1 MDRIAPQFPRSAG
14 VLLHISSLPSPYGIG
29 SFGKSAYQWV
39 DFLREAGQSYWQI
52 LPLGPTGYGNSP
64 YQCFSAFAGNPY
76 FIDLDMLCKEGL
88 LKREDFLDLDWG
100 MLGDRV
106 DFDAVYRFRE
116 PVLRKAFTR
125 FMDEAALDGFIREN
139 PWLAD
144 YCLFMAVKD
153 KQGKRSWQEWEAPLR
168 LRQGSELEK
177 ARAQLEQDIRY
188 HAFVQYQFDRQWQAL
203 RTYANDRGIRIIGD
217 IPIYV
222 SPDSADVWASPEL
235 FQLDENA
242 VPIEVSGCPPDYFSE
257 DGQLWGNPLYN
268 WDAMSKTGYEWW
280 IRRLKHNF
288 TFYDVL
294 RIDHFRGL
302 ESYYAI
308 PYGDETARG
317 GQWKP
322 GPGMDFIRTVQA
334 ELPDA
339 DVIAEDLGF
348 FTEAV
353 QKLLADSA
361 YPGMKLLEFAFDARE
376 GGDYSPYTY
385 EANTVV
391 YTGTHDNDTVEGW
404 GKTAPR
410 RSVRLA
416 MEY

>member
-1 MDRIAPQFPRSAG
+1 
-14 VLLHISSLPSPYGIG
+14 
-29 SFGKSAYQWV
+29 
-39 DFLREAGQSYWQI
+39 
-52 LPLGPTGYGNSP
+52 
-64 YQCFSAFAGNPY
+64 
-76 FIDLDMLCKEGL
+76 
-88 LKREDFLDLDWG
+88 
-100 MLGDRV
+100 
-106 DFDAVYRFRE
+106 
-116 PVLRKAFTR
+116 
-125 FMDEAALDGFIREN
+125 
-139 PWLAD
+139 
-144 YCLFMAVKD
+144 MA
-153 KQGKRSWQEWEAPLR
+153 
-168 LRQGSELEK
+168 
-177 ARAQLEQDIRY
+177 
-188 HAFVQYQFDRQWQAL
+188 
-203 RTYANDRGIRIIGD
+203 
-217 IPIYV
+217 
-222 SPDSADVWASPEL
+222 
-235 FQLDENA
+235 
-242 VPIEVSGCPPDYFSE
+242 
-257 DGQLWGNPLYN
+257 
-268 WDAMSKTGYEWW
+268 KTGYEWW

-376 GGDYSPYTY
+376 RGDYSPYTY
-385 EANTVV
+385 GANTVV

-416 MEY
+416 MEYMGIRRKSRLTYGMIRLAMQTAANLAIIPMQDWLRLGSEARMNTPSTLGENNWRWRLRKDALTGRLADTIARMTTLYGREVKPVQHNANQSTNLLRKEPV